1 MMGRSAEKGVRTMQ
15 SQVPRKT
22 VARML
27 VAAVGSGAML
37 FSTVVTAQAAPP
49 NCTSADLAGVLSGVT
64 AATSVY
70 LFTHPPVNEFLT
82 SLKDLSTEDKRAA
95 MQAYAEANPQ
105 VKAELQAI
113 RQPTADFRIR
123 CGRG

>member
-1 MMGRSAEKGVRTMQ
+1 MQ
-15 SQVPRKT
+15 SQVSHKTVSHKT
-22 VARML
+22 VARVL
-27 VAAVGSGAML
+27 VAAIGSGAIL

-70 LFTHPPVNEFLT
+70 LFTHPAVNEFIT
-82 SLKDLSTEDKRAA
+82 SLKDLSPNEKRAA
-95 MQAYAEANPQ
+95 MQAYAEDNPQ

-113 RQPTADFRIR
+113 RQPTADFRNR
-123 CGRG
+123 CG